1 MERNFEK
8 NEATCFLAEPL
19 TPEDRELHFH
29 KCMEIYCVWKGR
41 AFVRVSG
48 DNRLLTQ
55 GQMVIVNPLENHSCE
70 AAEAAQVQ
78 VVRIGAGY
86 LDRFVGACPGKQ
98 LPRWLTD
105 ARINSSLREYI
116 EGSFSGAQDS
126 VSEPHKNGIAWKL
139 LSMVTEGYGLAEQK
153 NLSVRDKVLIAK
165 IVQYIYDH
173 CSESITLETLSKV
186 FYLSP
191 SILSK
196 KLRKQI
202 CVDFR
207 VFVNDIRIHKAAQ
220 MMDAPEKRD
229 KKIED
234 IAISC
239 GFSSMS
245 TFYRCYKRNYGF
257 RRMCATKENREL

>member
-1 MERNFEK
+1 MSKNLEK
-8 NEATCFLAEPL
+8 TEAVCFLAEPL
-19 TPEDRELHFH
+19 TRKDRELHFH
-29 KCMEIYCVWKGR
+29 KCLEIYCVVKGK

-55 GQMVIVNPLENHSCE
+55 GQMVIVNPFENHSCE
-70 AAEAAQVQ
+70 SVGDAEVL
-78 VVRIGAGY
+78 VVRIGTNY
-86 LDRFVGACPGKQ
+86 LGHFSASYPDKQ

-105 ARINSSLREYI
+105 AQINSAIRENI
-116 EGSFSGAQDS
+116 EENFAQ
-126 VSEPHKNGIAWKL
+126 VQERESELHKIGIACQL
-139 LSMVTEGYGLAEQK
+139 LSIVIEGYGLVEQR
-153 NLSVRDKVLIAK
+153 NVSERDQVLIAE

-173 CSESITLETLSKV
+173 CSETVTLEALSKR

-191 SILSK
+191 TILSK

-207 VFVNDIRIHKAAQ
+207 VFVNDIRIHKAVQ
-220 MMDAPEKRD
+220 MMDAPENRD

-234 IAISC
+234 IAILC

-257 RRMCATKENREL
+257 RRMRAAEENLEQ